1 MHQSFTKNGNA
12 SIINL
17 FEKMDSNVTK
27 FRASITSSPS
37 PNKVSDHSL
46 CTCVRQ
52 SKERRV
58 EREFYLQQEE
68 LVRSASGILKAEGNE
83 TMARLLIFMSEYLA
97 RIGMELSRELL
108 C

>member
-17 FEKMDSNVTK
+17 FEKMDSNITK

-37 PNKVSDHSL
+37 PNKISEHSL
-46 CTCVRQ
+46 CTCSKQ
-52 SKERRV
+52 AKERKV

-68 LVRSASGILKAEGNE
+68 LVRSASDILKAEGNN

-97 RIGMELSRELL
+97 KIGMELSH
-108 C
+108 